1 MKKLI
6 FTSAIIS
13 ILLILASCGGVK
25 DSTKIEN
32 VSVIFSVPELSG
44 RNARTIMPTN
54 MEESDITKVTLYAE
68 KYEGSTKKEYELS
81 KSEWITLAAFEQEN
95 FTIAVGKYSFIL
107 NICAN
112 NGFSEAITQTCTLD
126 DVIIDGSTKTIS
138 FDELKYANDYGYV
151 LYNISWPKKDVIA
164 KVEAALYQGT
174 ELKYSQALMRNGT
187 DSGSTAT
194 ATMRVNNGSYISKLM
209 FYNNNDDTTPFNT
222 ITDVI
227 KVNGYKTEYEIS
239 MALELLNIKY
249 SVTFNPNGGRWKDG
263 STGNKTA
270 TRNAYDG
277 FVSPAELE
285 KQGWT
290 FDGWLDEDG
299 NSIDELVTPGSEEAA
314 RDWTVYAN
322 WVKKASGNI
331 TLDNGALTI
340 TAVASSATTGTLLD
354 NGVLYQNDTITFTA
368 KDNAGNDVTDDVTF
382 DAKLLYKGQDIGNDY
397 YTLTSDGKTL
407 KINGLTKEVPSR
419 YCYQLYVT
427 ANWLTNENFTNVYSS
442 QTFDVR
448 VESGLSTP
456 VTQVALYTYDSG
468 SYKYYLKDSNKL
480 GEALGEQT
488 LSANMKKSA
497 FDASGY
503 FYVAYKDNYGSDGV
517 TIYSNNPLFESNG
530 ELRGV
535 QLPLEDAQG
544 TSYSDKYQDFAIDLT
559 TNILYGC
566 AVNMTSLYLYKYPN
580 FITSASTEDC
590 IAYDYI
596 NVSDG
601 YFYPSQIAINDSTLY
616 VFGYW
621 TDNEQ
626 KNATWRVMV
635 YDIPESGS
643 FGDVKYTCDLDSK
656 LIEKDSKLSYAK
668 IIVNNGSVSP
678 SPYGDM
684 YAMDGA
690 LYLVLKPFTAWTV
703 SNPNIYSG
711 AIVKWIPGES
721 EVTVRGLY
729 SEKTVAQESITQM
742 YLNYVEGDP
751 QTVYATSERK
761 TLKTMLADSTSFN
774 TEEYSYGRVDGYKF
788 FPNVYAMSAKSSL
801 LDNKGFVGPAKIIGI
816 KPKKLVIADDGYA
829 FYTDN
834 DMLYYKNVN
843 RVVTIDLEDFTIK
856 SIQST
861 KATFDSELTDYF
873 KSGSSIDKI
882 RSGGTYYDY
891 GATVYYYD
899 SSSRE
904 ESGTIGFGSNFYLA
918 VKNGDNQ

>member
-32 VSVIFSVPELSG
+32 VSVSFSVPELSG
-44 RNARTIMPTN
+44 GNARTIMPTN

-194 ATMRVNNGSYISKLM
+194 ATIRVNNGSYISKLM
-209 FYNNNDDTTPFNT
+209 FYNNNDDTIPFNT

-249 SVTFNPNGGRWKDG
+249 SVTFDPNGGKWKDG
-263 STGNKTA
+263 STGTKTA

-285 KQGWT
+285 KQGWI

-299 NSIDELVTPGSEEAA
+299 NSMDDLVTPGSEESA

-368 KDNAGNDVTDDVTF
+368 KDNAGNDVTDDVEF
-382 DAKLLYKGQDIGNDY
+382 EAKLLYKGQDIGDDY
-397 YTLTSDGKTL
+397 YTFSSENKNL
-407 KINGLTKEVPSR
+407 KINGLTKEVPSQ

-427 ANWLTNENFTNVYSS
+427 ANWLNNQSFTNVYSS

-456 VTQVALYTYDSG
+456 VTQVALYRKSGNPDYFYFTDYDDVGTADLSG
-468 SYKYYLKDSNKL
+468 TADCSMNESRV
-480 GEALGEQT
+480 
-488 LSANMKKSA
+488 A
-497 FDASGY
+497 FDASGNIYISQPYSSIKTNNPNASSGQITLNKTNTNLDGYYPY
-503 FYVAYKDNYGSDGV
+503 FTIDVAKNVAYAY
-517 TIYSNNPLFESNG
+517 Y
-530 ELRGV
+530 
-535 QLPLEDAQG
+535 
-544 TSYSDKYQDFAIDLT
+544 
-559 TNILYGC
+559 
-566 AVNMTSLYLYKYPN
+566 VNEASLYLCKYPEIISAGSGN
-580 FITSASTEDC
+580 NPVVFGTLNTS
-590 IAYDYI
+590 
-596 NVSDG
+596 
-601 YFYPSQIAINDSTLY
+601 YFVPNQIAINNDIVYCLGSYNFDGVDSSFYL
-616 VFGYW
+616 V
-621 TDNEQ
+621 
-626 KNATWRVMV
+626 V
-635 YDIPESGS
+635 YDISSGNNGNLS
-643 FGDVKYTCDLDSK
+643 ALATFDFSDYLTNSMGFSSSATVTEIFAMEGAAYILVYDKSDGISNGLGSVIKYVPPANTNGEATIKHIATKLNSKIQNTDINYMLLLDSSYDRSLMCTDEECK
-656 LIEKDSKLSYAK
+656 TYYKLSGNQKCLEYD
-668 IIVNNGSVSP
+668 NGELCNTIFP
-678 SPYGDM
+678 
-684 YAMDGA
+684 
-690 LYLVLKPFTAWTV
+690 TV
-703 SNPNIYSG
+703 YS
-711 AIVKWIPGES
+711 ITS
-721 EVTVRGLY
+721 
-729 SEKTVAQESITQM
+729 SEK
-742 YLNYVEGDP
+742 YLAAPTKVI
-751 QTVYATSERK
+751 A
-761 TLKTMLADSTSFN
+761 
-774 TEEYSYGRVDGYKF
+774 
-788 FPNVYAMSAKSSL
+788 
-801 LDNKGFVGPAKIIGI
+801 I
-816 KPKKLVIADDGYA
+816 KPKKLIIADDGYA
-829 FYTDN
+829 FYTDTAGE
-834 DMLYYKNVN
+834 LFYKNMN
-843 RVVTIDLEDFTIK
+843 RVVTIDLQQFVVD

-861 KATFDSELTDYF
+861 PAQFESDAEEFLKTDMKISTIASAGTYFDSM
-873 KSGSSIDKI
+873 
-882 RSGGTYYDY
+882 R
-891 GATVYYYD
+891 TVY
-899 SSSRE
+899 S
-904 ESGTIGFGSNFYLA
+904 IGS
-918 VKNGDNQ
+918 DNQPHGYYINPEQAYISIREGN